1 MEKLNVTPKEFKARY
16 NNLPVRRLDGTIETV
31 RVNRYVLNH
40 SKWFNPGAMEEF
52 RKKYFSRRI
61 DRDLSIFT
69 TSGEVKVRLELTK
82 EENRWEK
89 RGIPMRFELDNKK
102 GETQISTHDVDWGGF
117 CVYCFLGKG
126 APEHY
131 QIVLQLAEH
140 WDLAPNG
147 LQAYADSAL
156 GLDCNGFVGNYIWYG
171 KKGKAWSKPGFNDL
185 KGPDSIITNFFKG
198 APAVTRWE
206 DIKSSNTYIFG
217 LVDHTGHVV
226 PGGKGPAG
234 HIMITQAGESSK
246 RLNWDT
252 YNPRLWV
259 VESTAGAINPG
270 LTEGWYECIDYD
282 QKKGVFT
289 LDRGPDIMPL
299 HRQISCKIVQ
309 LV

>member
-1 MEKLNVTPKEFKARY
+1 MAVAMLPAEYVCRYGDVKVPADTETGQTPA
-16 NNLPVRRLDGTIETV
+16 
-31 RVNRYVLNH
+31 RVNIHVYRNNGLTGTLGTTAAMAGGGPKDALVGKIKETLKVAH
-40 SKWFNPGAMEEF
+40 CPSKPTKIATVDNRDIMVSATKVVGVYAGKGSPEDISDILWLARHFQLVDVQQAAGAP
-52 RKKYFSRRI
+52 KK
-61 DRDLSIFT
+61 
-69 TSGEVKVRLELTK
+69 KLTK
-82 EENRWEK
+82 DATL
-89 RGIPMRFELDNKK
+89 PLSTYCDNY
-102 GETQISTHDVDWGGF
+102 V
-117 CVYCFLGKG
+117 
-126 APEHY
+126 
-131 QIVLQLAEH
+131 
-140 WDLAPNG
+140 
-147 LQAYADSAL
+147 